1 MSFTGRK
8 DRVSHIGERFG
19 RLVVE
24 EELPP
29 KYYVNKKGQ
38 KCPIRYFRCRCD
50 CGNYRDVQWS
60 NLRTGKVRS
69 CGCLSKE
76 YNESRVNNL
85 LNQKFGRLTVIDSAP
100 PRNNKNKTRM
110 WKCQCECGNII
121 IVDESHLLDGHT
133 KSCGC
138 IRGES
143 RITHGHSGTRI
154 YSIYKHMLTRC
165 YNPDADNYKD
175 YGYRGIYVCDEWK
188 NDVNEFV
195 TWAYANGY
203 HDPLP
208 GEPKKEW
215 LSIERVDV
223 NGPYAP
229 WNCIWIKRYKQ
240 AENTRA
246 NKYIYDGNNIFK
258 YFEFCRY
265 YDVDEHFISHRVYA
279 GWSLNAIVYAAKHK
293 EREIRKGRD
302 GNYYDKN
309 GFMILIPSYYKM
321 KRKDLAEIMKRY
333 E

>member
-1 MSFTGRK
+1 MSDNGRK
-8 DRVSHIGERFG
+8 DKVSHIGERFG

-29 KYYVNKKGQ
+29 KFYLNKKGQ
-38 KCPIRYFRCRCD
+38 KCPIRYFRCKCD

-60 NLRTGKVRS
+60 NLRTGKVQS
-69 CGCLSKE
+69 CGCLSKD

-110 WKCQCECGNII
+110 WKCQCECGNIV

-138 IRGES
+138 YANDR
-143 RITHGHSGTRI
+143 RTTHGLSDSRLYKI
-154 YSIYKHMLTRC
+154 YTHMIQRC
-165 YNPDADNYKD
+165 YNPNDKHYRD
-175 YGYRGIYVCDEWK
+175 YGARGIYICNEWYDPK
-188 NDVNEFV
+188 DKAFGFMNFYN
-195 TWAYANGY
+195 WSMRNGY

-208 GEPKKEW
+208 GEPRKKW
-215 LSIERVDV
+215 LTIERID
-223 NGPYAP
+223 NDGPYAP
-229 WNCIWIKRYKQ
+229 WNCRWITIKIQRS
-240 AENTRA
+240 NMST
-246 NKYIYDGNNIFK
+246 NKYIYDGDNVFK
-258 YFEFCRY
+258 YFEFCEY
-265 YDVDEHFISHRVYA
+265 YGVDVHFVSHRVYA

-309 GFMILIPSYYKM
+309 GFMVMIPNYQEM
-321 KRKDLAEIMKRY
+321 KRKDI
-333 E
+333 